1 MALFISPNPKLPEKG
16 YDMADRLTSI
26 VTKTGDAGT
35 TSLGDGSRIAK
46 NDARIEAIGQVDE
59 LNSFIGLLACEP
71 LPKDIPAALER
82 IQHHLFDL
90 GSELCVPGYSALS
103 ESHVTFLET
112 EIEHS
117 LAELPPLKEFILPG
131 GTRPASLAHVCRSI
145 CRRAERGLVTLD
157 QREPLNDIGRQYL
170 NRLSDYFFM
179 LARII
184 NKEAGRQDIFWQK
197 EKTS

>member
-16 YDMADRLTSI
+16 YNMADRLTSI

-59 LNSFIGLLACEP
+59 LNSFVGLLACEP
-71 LPKDIPAALER
+71 LPKDIPATLER

-90 GSELCVPGYSALS
+90 GSELCVPGYSALI

-112 EIEHS
+112 EIERS

-179 LARII
+179 LARIL

>member
-1 MALFISPNPKLPEKG
+1 MP
-16 YDMADRLTSI
+16 DRLTSI

-46 NDARIEAIGQVDE
+46 DDARIEAIGQVDE

-71 LPKDIPAALER
+71 LPTGIQAALER

-90 GSELCVPGYSALS
+90 GSELCVPGYSALT

-112 EIEHS
+112 EIEQS

-131 GTRPASLAHVCRSI
+131 GTRQASLSHACRSI
-145 CRRAERGLVTLD
+145 CRRAERSLVALD
-157 QREPLNDIGRQYL
+157 QREPLSDVGRQYL

-179 LARII
+179 LARIL
-184 NKEAGRQDIFWQK
+184 NKEAGRQDVFWQK
-197 EKTS
+197 EKTA